1 MDNHQANNKPSYY
14 IGLMSGTSLD
24 GIDAVIVEFPP
35 DQPTKIHTKSRLHLP
50 LPEALQR
57 EILALNTPNQIDEL
71 HRSSLLDRQLGEVF
85 AHAVNTLIEQSG
97 IDKSEII
104 AIGSHGQT
112 LRHNPNLAQHAY
124 TVQIGDPN
132 TIAEITGITTV
143 ADFRRRD
150 IAANGQGAPLV
161 PPFHHFAFGADTKH
175 RVVVNIGGM
184 ANISVIPKRE
194 CVIQGYDSVGYDFL
208 GYDTGPGNCLMDAW
222 IQQSEGKQFDKNG
235 DWAKQ
240 GKINQALLN
249 QLLKHPFFAET
260 APKSTGR
267 EAFNLAWVQE
277 QIALIN
283 ENGVNPIDI
292 QTTLAELTAHT
303 ISDEILASIKA
314 NQIALENTEVF
325 ICGGGAHNQHL
336 LNRLASLLNLAVKT
350 TDALGVNPDDVEAI
364 AFAWLAYK
372 TINKEPSNSPAATGA
387 KGPRI
392 LGGIYYA

>member
-1 MDNHQANNKPSYY
+1 MGNHQANNKPAYY

-50 LPEALQR
+50 LPEVLQR
-57 EILALNTPNQIDEL
+57 EILALNTPNQTDEL
-71 HRSSLLDRQLGEVF
+71 HRSALLDRQLGEVF
-85 AHAVNTLIEQSG
+85 AHAVNALIEQSG

-132 TIAEITGITTV
+132 TISELTGITTV

-161 PPFHHFAFGADTKH
+161 PPFHHFAFGANTKH
-175 RVVVNIGGM
+175 RVIVNIGGM
-184 ANISVIPKRE
+184 ANISVMPMGEAIKT
-194 CVIQGYDSVGYDFL
+194 GYDFL

-283 ENGVNPIDI
+283 ENDVNPVDI
-292 QTTLAELTAHT
+292 QTTLAELSART

-314 NQIALENTEVF
+314 NQIALENSEVF
-325 ICGGGAHNQHL
+325 ICGGGAHNRYL
-336 LNRLASLLNLAVKT
+336 LSRISDLLGLPVAST
-350 TDALGVNPDDVEAI
+350 QALGIKPDDVEAI